1 MSDQVVHFELP
12 ADDVDR
18 ARDFYEQAFGWR
30 FAPLPDLDYTMI
42 RTTESDLE
50 EVSTVPG
57 AINGGM
63 MQRMPGFNGPVITIQ
78 VDAIDDALAR
88 VERLGGKT
96 MLSRQSVGDM
106 GFTAYFTDT
115 EGNVVGLWE
124 NVSSQ
129 A

>member
-12 ADDVDR
+12 ADDVNR

-30 FAPLPDLDYTMI
+30 FTPIPDLDYTMI
-42 RTTESDLE
+42 RTTDSDLE
-50 EVSTVPG
+50 EVATVPG
-57 AINGGM
+57 TINGGM

-96 MLSRQSVGDM
+96 MLSRQSVGNM
-106 GFTAYFTDT
+106 GFTAYFTDP

-124 NVSSQ
+124 NVP
-129 A
+129 

>member
-1 MSDQVVHFELP
+1 MSRRRLLIAIGMAIVVF
-12 ADDVDR
+12 VGW
-18 ARDFYEQAFGWR
+18 ARFT
-30 FAPLPDLDYTMI
+30 PIPDLDYTMI
-42 RTTESDLE
+42 RTNESDLE
-50 EVSTVPG
+50 EVSAVPG

-63 MQRMPGFNGPVITIQ
+63 MQRMPGFNGSVITIQ

-88 VERLGGKT
+88 VEHLGGKT
-96 MLSRQSVGDM
+96 MLSRQSVGNM

-124 NVSSQ
+124 NVSGQ